1 MPHSV
6 PRWYHGNVS
15 RIEAE
20 TALRLQ
26 PPGSYLIRNCESAR
40 KDYSLS
46 LKYVHLLDHFCSNF
60 FGSLQPKMDQTLV
73 PLCKAGHADLH
84 TSIHISNICCLLKP

>member
-46 LKYVHLLDHFCSNF
+46 LK
-60 FGSLQPKMDQTLV
+60 
-73 PLCKAGHADLH
+73 
-84 TSIHISNICCLLKP
+84 